1 MCGEKLKKSFDVMQ
15 NSHFFK
21 KILKIFSF
29 MAFVWHKKNDT
40 AHWSHVLKL
49 FYDNANPINVR
60 VPFNI
65 DQC

>member
-1 MCGEKLKKSFDVMQ
+1 
-15 NSHFFK
+15 
-21 KILKIFSF
+21 
-29 MAFVWHKKNDT
+29 MAHEKNDT
-40 AHWSHVLKL
+40 THWSHVLKL